1 MFRIPDFHKVEMTF
15 EEAKKTIS
23 FNGDLL
29 TGMEQ
34 LSDHWDQYAT
44 GKLDHL
50 YEDDAH
56 FFEHWE
62 SEVNAYNVVY
72 ATMQPLFV

>member
-1 MFRIPDFHKVEMTF
+1 
-15 EEAKKTIS
+15 
-23 FNGDLL
+23 
-29 TGMEQ
+29 MEQ